1 MIPSISRIRSYAQ
14 RISLKWQES
23 SGAKEDLER
32 ARAAWAGIME
42 KYKND
47 VGVVDFTWILGDYP
61 MLGNEHIENCRMF
74 SSREKLIL
82 EMKKG
87 GHVAEVGVQKGAF
100 SRYILENNF
109 PAK

>member
-1 MIPSISRIRSYAQ
+1 MFISMSQIRNYAQ
-14 RISLKWQES
+14 RMPLRLRKS

-32 ARAAWAGIME
+32 ARAAWAGIMA

-47 VGVVDFTWILGDYP
+47 LGVVDFARVLGEFP
-61 MLGNEHIENCRMF
+61 MLGDEHVENCRMF

-87 GHVAEVGVQKGAF
+87 GYVAEVGVQKGTF
-100 SRYILENNF
+100 SRYMLEN
-109 PAK
+109 